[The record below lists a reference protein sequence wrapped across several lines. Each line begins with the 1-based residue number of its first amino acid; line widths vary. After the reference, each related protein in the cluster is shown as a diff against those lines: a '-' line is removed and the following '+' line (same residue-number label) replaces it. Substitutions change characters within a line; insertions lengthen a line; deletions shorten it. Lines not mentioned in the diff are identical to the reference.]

1 MSERRAAKAFRRGPG
16 PRGMTLLEV
25 MIAMF
30 IFLVGIVGVL
40 AAIPAGINSAE
51 WVIFQDASIHLAHSK
66 FAEFRRDRA
75 DPAVDLISGS
85 AYLVGKHGKEA
96 AGGWHDFY
104 YAVPADANQFDND
117 AYRYFDDIHRYEW
130 RVEQKTQYANSAS
143 ADNPQPP
150 TGFMA
155 PVSQPAADYGV
166 SKITVIVHMKG
177 TSREF
182 RFNQYMIKYD

>member
-1 MSERRAAKAFRRGPG
+1 MTERRAAQALRRGPSS
-16 PRGMTLLEV
+16 RGMTLLEV

-40 AAIPAGINSAE
+40 AAIPSGISSAE

-66 FAEFRRDRA
+66 LSEFRRDRA
-75 DPAVDLISGS
+75 DPAVDLIAGS
-85 AYLVGKHGKEA
+85 AYLIGKHGKES
-96 AGGWHDFY
+96 AGGWHEFFY
-104 YAVPADANQFDND
+104 SNATDANQFDND
-117 AYRYFDDIHRYEW
+117 AYKYFDDINRYEW
-130 RVEQKTQYANSAS
+130 RVEQKTQYASVTS
-143 ADNPQPP
+143 PDDPQPP
-150 TGFMA
+150 TGFVA
-155 PVSQPAADYGV
+155 PVSQPAANYGV